1 MSGISYTVN
10 PAVAIRNLFDRNM
23 ERSAIA
29 SILDL
34 PEGYVGKVIG
44 GYKSSMRKKQVAEE
58 RAAVMLKLR
67 NEGMTNQ
74 EISKV
79 LCTTSKTVVYNIGK
93 QPKELVHVS
102 MVIAAQ
108 KRKLNRASRALRQA
122 AMLNQAAINAEV
134 NSFIAD

>member
-10 PAVAIRNLFDRNM
+10 PSVAIRNLFDRNM
-23 ERSAIA
+23 EPSAIA
-29 SILDL
+29 SVLDL
-34 PEGYVGKVIG
+34 PEGYVGNVIG
-44 GYKSSMRKKQVAEE
+44 AYKSYMRRKQAAEE
-58 RAAVMLKLR
+58 RASVMIKLR

-74 EISKV
+74 EISKA
-79 LCTTSKTVVYNIGK
+79 LCTTRPTVIRNIGK

-134 NSFIAD
+134 NSFITD